1 MKNEWKIERED
12 GEEFEWEDKALGTK
26 WRGGG
31 EGRGGGGGG
40 ERWEESIRKRWGI
53 GVKMT
58 AGGKRMRQNRKQKHS
73 YGERKWK
80 EKNSV

>member
-1 MKNEWKIERED
+1 MKNECKIKRED
-12 GEEFEWEDKALGTK
+12 GEEFEWEDRALGTK

-31 EGRGGGGGG
+31 RGGGGR
-40 ERWEESIRKRWGI
+40 ERREESIRKRWGI